1 MYARGAYIPLTNYS
15 ACQAESKERVELRS
29 TFDRVRIERAGRAR
43 SAFRPGAH
51 DESKSYG
58 VTVTRDLD
66 GGAKG
71 ASPDK

>member
-1 MYARGAYIPLTNYS
+1 MYAHGTYIPLTNYS
-15 ACQAESKERVELRS
+15 ASQAESKERVELRS

-43 SAFRPGAH
+43 SVFRPVAH
-51 DESKSYG
+51 DESKSFG
-58 VTVTRDLD
+58 ITVTHDLD